1 MLLSDVVLCTLPGGV
16 VRAGTEFSC
25 CLYQLHVSLQSRSAS
40 KEEILKIHKQV
51 TRPTHYRSSI
61 SYKGGLMLMTFIVQ
75 CKWLWFILIASTF
88 Q

>member
-1 MLLSDVVLCTLPGGV
+1 MLLSDIVLCTLPGGV

-25 CLYQLHVSLQSRSAS
+25 CLYHVSLQSRSAS

-51 TRPTHYRSSI
+51 TRTTHYRSSI
-61 SYKGGLMLMTFIVQ
+61 RGGLMLMTFIVQ
-75 CKWLWFILIASTF
+75 CKWLWFILIVPTF